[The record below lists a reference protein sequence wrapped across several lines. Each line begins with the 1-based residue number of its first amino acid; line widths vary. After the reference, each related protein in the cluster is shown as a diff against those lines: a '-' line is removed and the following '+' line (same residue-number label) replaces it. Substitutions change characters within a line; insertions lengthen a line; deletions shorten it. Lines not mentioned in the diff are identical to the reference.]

1 MKFRPVIVFAILCLL
16 FGVASCYSKL
26 VGPPFDDGKYTY
38 VINNQSDY
46 PLTIRYYKYS
56 GVDKETRTPLRL
68 VQVLNLNVPSKAS
81 GYQDIYDDGLYT
93 PVFDLYKCVIVF
105 DDGKELEY
113 CKSSVDDHI
122 ISLSSPLSVKAYD
135 HSMIDGMS
143 VYTFTV
149 TNEHYRLAE

>member
-1 MKFRPVIVFAILCLL
+1 MKFRPVIVFALLCLL

-26 VGPPFDDGKYTY
+26 VGPPFDDVIYTY
-38 VINNQSDY
+38 VINNKSDY

-56 GVDKETRTPLRL
+56 GVDKDTRTPLKL
-68 VQVLNLNVPSKAS
+68 VQVLDLNVPSKAS
-81 GYQDIYDDGLYT
+81 AYQDIKSSGLDI
-93 PVFDLYKCVIVF
+93 PVLDLYKCLIVF

-149 TNEHYRLAE
+149 TNEHYQLAE